1 MKTEIVFS
9 GKYNHINKILEIN
22 NLSDAKYYIFI
33 VVTSDM
39 CKCDCSRGDL
49 INVVHS
55 YTALIDIQIKAIN
68 AYAKGYEFAEFM
80 DDASGEFYYLANNI
94 DKNTSKLYTGKY
106 VFHIQDDIDI
116 TISN

>member
-39 CKCDCSRGDL
+39 CKSDCSRGDL
-49 INVVHS
+49 TNVVHS
-55 YTALIDIQIKAIN
+55 
-68 AYAKGYEFAEFM
+68 
-80 DDASGEFYYLANNI
+80 
-94 DKNTSKLYTGKY
+94 
-106 VFHIQDDIDI
+106 
-116 TISN
+116 